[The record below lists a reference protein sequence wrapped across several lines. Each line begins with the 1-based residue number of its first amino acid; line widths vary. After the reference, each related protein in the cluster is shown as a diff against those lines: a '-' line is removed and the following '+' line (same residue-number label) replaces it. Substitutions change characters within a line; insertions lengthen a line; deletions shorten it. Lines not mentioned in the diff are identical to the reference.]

1 MKELNDLEILDNEEE
16 EVVDDDKFHVW
27 LDDKYFLRRDKFQF
41 KLGYF
46 VKTRDKEGN
55 EIQAV
60 NNCSYHPTLYSA
72 LIEFIEICGKVKAKE
87 IKELV
92 KEYRASMESLK
103 VHTKPVSDLTKQLYR
118 EIDELRLEN
127 TELKSKANKIQIK
140 LEKKVKG

>member
-1 MKELNDLEILDNEEE
+1 MKELNDVELLDNEEE
-16 EVVDDDKFHVW
+16 EVVNDEKFHVW

-46 VKTRDKEGN
+46 VKAKDSEGN

-72 LIEFIEICGKVKAKE
+72 LIEFSELCGKVKAKE
-87 IKELV
+87 IKELA

-103 VHTKPVSDLTKQLYR
+103 IHTKPVSDLVKQLYR
-118 EIDELRLEN
+118 EIS
-127 TELKSKANKIQIK
+127 ELKSENNELKKKLNKKA
-140 LEKKVKG
+140 KV

>member
-1 MKELNDLEILDNEEE
+1 MKELNDVELLDNEEE
-16 EVVDDDKFHVW
+16 DAIEDEKFHVW

-46 VKTRDKEGN
+46 VKAKDSEGN

-72 LIEFIEICGKVKAKE
+72 LIEFTEICGKVKAKE

-92 KEYRASMESLK
+92 KEYKASMESLK
-103 VHTKPVSDLTKQLYR
+103 SVTKPVSDLTKQLYR
-118 EIDELRLEN
+118 EINELKLEN
-127 TELKSKANKIQIK
+127 TELKSKINKK
-140 LEKKVKG
+140 AKV